1 MMLRNRLKMLEKKL
15 ALPGQAPVVIIKPG
29 DPVPAGAEVVIYDD
43 IPKHGK
49 IHLAS
54 GKISEW

>member
-1 MMLRNRLKMLEKKL
+1 LEKKL

>member
-1 MMLRNRLKMLEKKL
+1 MLSDRLKKLEKKL

-29 DPVPAGAEVVIYDD
+29 DPVPPGVQVVIYDN
-43 IPKHGK
+43 IPRHGK